1 MNAFELSAVFIGLV
15 AAIGWVNTKWLRLP
29 PSVAMLAVG
38 VVGSLVVMG
47 ARRLSQ
53 TSRAAH
59 AVSHLIGQVNFPETV
74 VGYMLAF
81 LLFAGA
87 MQVDLGELR
96 RRLPAVMSL
105 ATFGVLASTLIVGT
119 GVWATAR
126 ALGLPVN
133 LGWAMVFGA
142 LISPTD
148 PVAVLTA
155 VKTGELSAPLQ
166 ATLQGEAL
174 FNDGVGIVV
183 FLAALAFT
191 VGGHAAPPWQ
201 TLLAVAVQALG
212 GLALGLAGGAL
223 VVRAMRAID
232 DYTVEVALSVALA
245 SGVYAGGQALHVS
258 GAIAAVAA
266 GLMIGDAGLR
276 TAMSDTTRRYVQ
288 GFWTLVD
295 EMLNALLFLL
305 LGLQTAVLPLDVRH
319 LGLCAVAIPL
329 VLAARLAVVLP
340 WGAYYRF
347 RHEERGASLILA
359 WGGLRGA
366 LSLALALEAPPG
378 PARAAILSAT
388 YAVVVFAVVVQGLSF
403 APLVSALKR
412 ITREAVE
419 AAA

>member
-1 MNAFELSAVFIGLV
+1 MTPFELAALFISLV
-15 AAIGWVNTKWLRLP
+15 AAVGWLNTKWLHLP

-38 VVGSLVVMG
+38 ALGSVLVIV
-47 ARRLSQ
+47 ARRLPAVSP
-53 TSRAAH
+53 AAH
-59 AVSHLIGQVNFPETV
+59 ALSHVIGQVNFPETV

-87 MQVDLGELR
+87 MQVDLDELR
-96 RRLPAVMSL
+96 RRHIAVLSL
-105 ATFGVLASTLIVGT
+105 ATLGVLASTVIVGF

-126 ALGLPVN
+126 LLRLPVN
-133 LGWAMVFGA
+133 LPWAMVFGA

-155 VKTGELSAPLQ
+155 VKTGQLSKPLQ

-183 FLAALAFT
+183 FLAA
-191 VGGHAAPPWQ
+191 V
-201 TLLAVAVQALG
+201 AVAAGGGELAPGAAAAEVLLQALG
-212 GLALGLAGGAL
+212 GLLLGLAAGAL

-232 DYTVEVALSVALA
+232 DYTVEVALSLALA
-245 SGVYAGGQALHVS
+245 AGVYTGGQALHVS

-266 GLMIGDAGLR
+266 GLMIGDTGVK
-276 TAMSDTTRRYVQ
+276 TAMSGTTRRYVL
-288 GFWTLVD
+288 GFWTLID
-295 EMLNALLFLL
+295 ELLNALLFLL
-305 LGLQTAVLPLDVRH
+305 LGLQTATLPLGVRD

-329 VLAARLAVVLP
+329 VLLARLAVVLP

-347 RHEERGASLILA
+347 RHEEHGASLILA

-366 LSLALALEAPPG
+366 LSLALALEAPHG
-378 PARAAILSAT
+378 PARTAILSAT

-403 APLVSALKR
+403 TPLVAFLKR
-412 ITREAVE
+412 SPGGDAEAT
-419 AAA
+419 A